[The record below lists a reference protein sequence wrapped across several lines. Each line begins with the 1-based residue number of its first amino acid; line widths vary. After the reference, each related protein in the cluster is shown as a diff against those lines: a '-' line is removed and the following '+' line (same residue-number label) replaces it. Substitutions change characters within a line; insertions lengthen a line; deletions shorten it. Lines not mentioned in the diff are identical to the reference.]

1 MSHTLHSST
10 PRPLTAA
17 EAEASRREH
26 GSNQLSVKGKK
37 SFFRQFIGNLGDPV
51 IRILLGALIL
61 NVLFSI
67 GGDGADWA
75 ETGGIALAVLLATRA
90 PDKAARVA
98 AEVPPVVRDHLK
110 LNTASAPE
118 LLVRVNRELLV
129 LAAAPLEVAEME
141 VPPEV
146 QVAEPLPLV

>member
-51 IRILLGALIL
+51 SRILLGALIL

-67 GGDGADWA
+67 GGDGALDGQ
-75 ETGGIALAVLLATRA
+75 T
-90 PDKAARVA
+90 
-98 AEVPPVVRDHLK
+98 
-110 LNTASAPE
+110 
-118 LLVRVNRELLV
+118 LLVKANGMAYAVIKK
-129 LAAAPLEVAEME
+129 
-141 VPPEV
+141 
-146 QVAEPLPLV
+146 